1 MECKYL
7 YYMYSTLISLTLFPS
22 SLSPCLSLLPSLP
35 PSFPPSLSSILPL
48 QPVPSPDFV
57 VTVEID
63 NIQHQVYVQKRPH
76 VDEFLQR
83 MGEMFEC
90 VLFTASLSKVSL
102 NLMIC
107 KWHYTPL
114 PFHCVSFPQY
124 ADPVADLLDK
134 WNTFDARLFRESCV
148 FHKGNYV
155 KASTCVPHFPV
166 SSVSLSLSVFV
177 SFGFFV
183 SLSSFKCVFSSI
195 AGPKQAW

>member
-22 SLSPCLSLLPSLP
+22 SLSPCPSLLPSLP
-35 PSFPPSLSSILPL
+35 VPPSFPLSLSLPPSLVPPSFPLSLSLPPSLSPSFPLSSILPL

-90 VLFTASLSKVSL
+90 VLFTASLSKVGL

-107 KWHYTPL
+107 K
-114 PFHCVSFPQY
+114 
-124 ADPVADLLDK
+124 
-134 WNTFDARLFRESCV
+134 
-148 FHKGNYV
+148 
-155 KASTCVPHFPV
+155 
-166 SSVSLSLSVFV
+166 
-177 SFGFFV
+177 
-183 SLSSFKCVFSSI
+183 
-195 AGPKQAW
+195 